1 MGNLTGSTDFCLVQF
16 SASQELQWLHGALFL
31 LVYLGSLLGNLLI
44 VLLVSLDRCLH
55 TPMYFFLKHLSLL
68 DAGLVSVT
76 VPRLVA
82 GSFSH
87 RSCIPRAGCLL
98 QVLLVI
104 HFAGS
109 ELFLLTAMA
118 YDRYVAVC
126 HPLHYEVVMGRALCV
141 RFAVA
146 SWGLGGL
153 FGSLYAGGTFSLSF
167 CGSRRVPQF
176 FCDVPAL
183 LKISCSTD
191 HMAISVSVAAG
202 VLYGFLCLLAITC
215 SYVYIFRAVLSTAAS
230 QGRAKAFSTCLPHLA
245 VVSTFL
251 LTGAAAYLK
260 PVPDSPSFLDL
271 LLSVLYAVLPPS
283 LNPLIYSLRN
293 KDMKAAL
300 RRLLWKSHLRTTA
313 SHLGRTQ
320 LNKFSFEKKAWGST
334 EKLWHSG

>member
-16 SASQELQWLHGALFL
+16 SASRELQWLHGALFL
-31 LVYLGSLLGNLLI
+31 LIYLGSLLGNLLI
-44 VLLVSLDRCLH
+44 VLLVSLDHCLH

-68 DAGLVSVT
+68 DAGLISVT

-82 GSFSH
+82 SSFSH
-87 RSCIPRAGCLL
+87 RSSIPWAGCLL

-118 YDRYVAVC
+118 YDRYVAIC
-126 HPLHYEVVMGRALCV
+126 HPLHYEIIMGRALCV

-183 LKISCSTD
+183 LKISCSAD
-191 HMAISVSVAAG
+191 HMAISISVAAG
-202 VLYGFLCLLAITC
+202 VVYALFCFVSVGF
-215 SYVYIFRAVLSTAAS
+215 SYVSIFNAVMRIPSL
-230 QGRAKAFSTCLPHLA
+230 QGRSKAFSTCIPHLT
-245 VVSTFL
+245 VITTFIV
-251 LTGAAAYLK
+251 TGTAAYLK
-260 PVPDSPSFLDL
+260 PVPDSPGLLDL
-271 LLSVLYAVLPPS
+271 LVSAFYSVLPPS

-293 KDMKAAL
+293 KEIKAAL
-300 RRLLWKSHLRTTA
+300 GRLLWRLSHIRFCE
-313 SHLGRTQ
+313 GR
-320 LNKFSFEKKAWGST
+320 L
-334 EKLWHSG
+334 